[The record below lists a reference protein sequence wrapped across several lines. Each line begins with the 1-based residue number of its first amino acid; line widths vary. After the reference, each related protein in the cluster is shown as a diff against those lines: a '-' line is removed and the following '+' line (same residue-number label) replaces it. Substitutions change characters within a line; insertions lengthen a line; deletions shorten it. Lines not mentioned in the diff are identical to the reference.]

1 MYNACLNPICAV
13 TGLDTG
19 RVRLAA
25 GCVERLVRPAMEE
38 IVAVAGRE
46 GVWLEEGVV
55 ERMVGVDPLEI
66 YLCPG
71 MLADV
76 QKVGWPSFLWG

>member
-1 MYNACLNPICAV
+1 M
-13 TGLDTG
+13 
-19 RVRLAA
+19 RL
-25 GCVERLVRPAMEE
+25 AMEE

-46 GVWLEEGVV
+46 GVRLGERVV
-55 ERMVGVDPLEI
+55 ERMIWVDSLEI

-76 QKVGWPSFLWG
+76 RNVGWPAFLWGWVGLVLVEWSWVGLF